1 MSTPTL
7 PRSAR
12 ATATTAADRPAP
24 AAPPAPSASAARHRA
39 GFWLVAAAF
48 LATMAFST
56 VPAPLYPLYQAAD
69 GFSTF
74 TVTVVFAAYAV
85 GVALALVLAGHV
97 SDWLGR
103 RRVLLPAL
111 ALELAAAAL
120 FLSGTGLTT
129 LLVARFVSG
138 LGVGMLTATATA
150 HLAELHAAHRPGD
163 AGHRPQVVAVLLLQ
177 LAQTIATLYLPSLN
191 ADIID
196 KGVAVGDTGY
206 IMRIGAVMLG
216 VSLLQVACSIAAV
229 YFGARVAMAFGRDL
243 REGLFTR
250 VQDFSAQEMGQ
261 FGAPS
266 LITRTTN
273 DVQQVQMVALLSFTI
288 MLMAPIMLVGGVVL
302 ALQEDVA
309 LSGLLLVVVPVLGI
323 VVGLIVSRMVPYFR
337 VMQQRIDAINRVMR
351 EQITGLRVIRAFVR
365 ERREAARFA
374 EANDALFDT
383 SLRVGRLMSLM
394 FPAVMLIM
402 NLTSVGVLWFGAG
415 RIEAGDMQIGALT
428 AFLSYIM
435 YILMAVMMSTMM
447 FVMVPRAV
455 VSSERITAVL
465 DTESSVVPAA
475 DPVRLERPQGRLEL
489 RDVEFR
495 YPGAERAVLHGVD
508 LVAEPGRTTAVIGST
523 GSGKTTLVNLVPRLF
538 DATAGT
544 VTVDGVDVRDLAPE
558 DLWSMVGLVP
568 QRPYL
573 FSGTVASNLR
583 YGNPDATDEE
593 LWHALEVAQARSF
606 VAEMPGGLD
615 APIAQGGTNVSGGQR
630 QRLAIARALVR
641 KPAIYL
647 FDDSFSALDF
657 ATDAALR
664 AALVPETRR
673 SAVVVVAQ
681 RVATIRDADRI
692 VVLDEGAVV
701 GAGTHA
707 ELMAS
712 CTTYQE
718 IVLSQLSV
726 EEAA

>member
-1 MSTPTL
+1 ML
-7 PRSAR
+7 LRLLR
-12 ATATTAADRPAP
+12 DYLRP
-24 AAPPAPSASAARHRA
+24 
-39 GFWLVAAAF
+39 
-48 LATMAFST
+48 
-56 VPAPLYPLYQAAD
+56 Y
-69 GFSTF
+69 
-74 TVTVVFAAYAV
+74 
-85 GVALALVLAGHV
+85 
-97 SDWLGR
+97 
-103 RRVLLPAL
+103 
-111 ALELAAAAL
+111 
-120 FLSGTGLTT
+120 
-129 LLVARFVSG
+129 
-138 LGVGMLTATATA
+138 
-150 HLAELHAAHRPGD
+150 
-163 AGHRPQVVAVLLLQ
+163 RPQVVAVLLLQ

-229 YFGARVAMAFGRDL
+229 YLGARVAMAFGRDL

-309 LSGLLLVVVPVLGI
+309 LSGLLLVVVPVLGV

-337 VMQQRIDAINRVMR
+337 TMQQRIDAINRVMR

-394 FPAVMLIM
+394 FPTVMLIM
-402 NLTSVGVLWFGAG
+402 NVTSVGVLWFGAG

-465 DTESSVVPAA
+465 DTEPSVVPAA
-475 DPVRLERPQGRLEL
+475 EPVRLPRPQGRLEL
-489 RDVEFR
+489 RGVEFR

-508 LVAEPGRTTAVIGST
+508 LVAEPGQTTAVIGST

-538 DATAGT
+538 DATAGS
-544 VTVDGVDVRDLAPE
+544 VTVDGVDVRDLAPQ

-583 YGNPDATDEE
+583 YGNPDATDED

-641 KPAIYL
+641 RPAIYL

-701 GAGTHA
+701 GTGTHA

>member
-1 MSTPTL
+1 ML
-7 PRSAR
+7 LRLLR
-12 ATATTAADRPAP
+12 DYLRP
-24 AAPPAPSASAARHRA
+24 
-39 GFWLVAAAF
+39 
-48 LATMAFST
+48 
-56 VPAPLYPLYQAAD
+56 Y
-69 GFSTF
+69 
-74 TVTVVFAAYAV
+74 
-85 GVALALVLAGHV
+85 
-97 SDWLGR
+97 
-103 RRVLLPAL
+103 
-111 ALELAAAAL
+111 
-120 FLSGTGLTT
+120 
-129 LLVARFVSG
+129 
-138 LGVGMLTATATA
+138 
-150 HLAELHAAHRPGD
+150 
-163 AGHRPQVVAVLLLQ
+163 RPQVVAVLLLQ

-206 IMRIGAVMLG
+206 IMRIGALMLG
-216 VSLLQVACSIAAV
+216 ISLLQVACSIAAV
-229 YFGARVAMAFGRDL
+229 YFGAKVAMAFGRDL

-273 DVQQVQMVALLSFTI
+273 DVQQVQMVSLLSFTI

-309 LSGLLLVVVPVLGI
+309 LSGLLLVVVPVLGV

-337 VMQQRIDAINRVMR
+337 TMQKRIDAINRVMR

-394 FPAVMLIM
+394 FPTVMLIM
-402 NLTSVGVLWFGAG
+402 NVTSVGVLWFGAG

-455 VSSERITAVL
+455 VSSERIAAVL

-475 DPVRLERPQGRLEL
+475 EPVRLARPQGRLEL

-508 LVAEPGRTTAVIGST
+508 LVAEPGQTTAVIGST

-583 YGNPDATDEE
+583 YGNPDATDED

-641 KPAIYL
+641 RPAIYL

-701 GAGTHA
+701 GTGTHA

>member
-1 MSTPTL
+1 ML
-7 PRSAR
+7 IRLLR
-12 ATATTAADRPAP
+12 EYLRP
-24 AAPPAPSASAARHRA
+24 
-39 GFWLVAAAF
+39 
-48 LATMAFST
+48 
-56 VPAPLYPLYQAAD
+56 Y
-69 GFSTF
+69 
-74 TVTVVFAAYAV
+74 
-85 GVALALVLAGHV
+85 
-97 SDWLGR
+97 
-103 RRVLLPAL
+103 
-111 ALELAAAAL
+111 
-120 FLSGTGLTT
+120 
-129 LLVARFVSG
+129 
-138 LGVGMLTATATA
+138 
-150 HLAELHAAHRPGD
+150 
-163 AGHRPQVVAVLLLQ
+163 RPQVVYVLLLQ

-206 IMRIGAVMLG
+206 ILRIGALMLG
-216 VSLLQVACSIAAV
+216 VSLLQVVCSVLAV
-229 YFGARVAMAFGRDL
+229 YFGAQVAMSFGRDL
-243 REGLFTR
+243 REGLFTH
-250 VQDFSAQEMGQ
+250 VQKFSAQEVGQ

-288 MLMAPIMLVGGVVL
+288 MLMAPIMLVGGVIL

-309 LSGLLLVVVPVLGI
+309 LSGLLLVVVPVLGV
-323 VVGLIVSRMVPYFR
+323 VVGLIVSKMVPYFR

-365 ERREAARFA
+365 ERREAERFGV
-374 EANDALFDT
+374 ANDALFDT

-402 NLTSVGVLWFGAG
+402 NVTSVGVLWFGAR
-415 RIEAGDMQIGALT
+415 RIDAGDMQIGALT

-435 YILMAVMMSTMM
+435 YILMAVMMASMM

-455 VSSERITAVL
+455 VSSERIAAVL
-465 DTESSVVPAA
+465 DTETTVVPPAA
-475 DPVRLERPQGRLEL
+475 PIALPQPRGHLEL

-495 YPGAERAVLHGVD
+495 YPGAERPVLHGVD
-508 LVAEPGRTTAVIGST
+508 LVAEPGQTTAVIGST

-538 DATAGT
+538 DATGGA
-544 VTVDGVDVRDLAPE
+544 VLVDGVDVRDLAPE
-558 DLWSMVGLVP
+558 TLGSLVGLVP

-583 YGNPDATDEE
+583 YGNPDATDAE
-593 LWHALEVAQARSF
+593 LWHALEVAQGRSF

-664 AALVPETRR
+664 AALVPETRHA
-673 SAVVVVAQ
+673 AVLVVAQ

-701 GAGTHA
+701 GTGTHA
-707 ELMAS
+707 ELMET
-712 CTTYQE
+712 CQTYRE
-718 IVLSQLSV
+718 IVFSQISA

>member
-1 MSTPTL
+1 MLLRLLREYLRPY
-7 PRSAR
+7 RS
-12 ATATTAADRPAP
+12 
-24 AAPPAPSASAARHRA
+24 
-39 GFWLVAAAF
+39 
-48 LATMAFST
+48 
-56 VPAPLYPLYQAAD
+56 
-69 GFSTF
+69 
-74 TVTVVFAAYAV
+74 
-85 GVALALVLAGHV
+85 
-97 SDWLGR
+97 
-103 RRVLLPAL
+103 
-111 ALELAAAAL
+111 
-120 FLSGTGLTT
+120 
-129 LLVARFVSG
+129 
-138 LGVGMLTATATA
+138 
-150 HLAELHAAHRPGD
+150 
-163 AGHRPQVVAVLLLQ
+163 QVVYVMLLQ
-177 LAQTIATLYLPSLN
+177 LAQTIATLYLPTLN

-206 IMRIGAVMLG
+206 ILRIGGVMLG
-216 VSLLQVACSIAAV
+216 VSLLQVACSVLAV
-229 YFGARVAMAFGRDL
+229 YFGAQVAMSFGRDL

-250 VQDFSAQEMGQ
+250 VQDFSAREVGQ

-273 DVQQVQMVALLSFTI
+273 DVQQVQMVVLLTFTI
-288 MLMAPIMLVGGVVL
+288 MVMAPIMLVGGVVL
-302 ALQEDVA
+302 ALQQDVA
-309 LSGLLLVVVPVLGI
+309 LSGLLLVVVPVLGV
-323 VVGLIVSRMVPYFR
+323 VVGLIVSKMVPYFR
-337 VMQQRIDAINRVMR
+337 VMQKRIDAINRVMR

-365 ERREAARFA
+365 ERREAERFA

-415 RIEAGDMQIGALT
+415 RIDAGDMQIGALT

-435 YILMAVMMSTMM
+435 YILMAVMMASMM

-455 VSSERITAVL
+455 VSSERITDVL
-465 DTESSVVPAA
+465 DTESSVVASSA
-475 DPVRLERPQGRLEL
+475 PVRLEQPRGRLEL

-495 YPGAERAVLHGVD
+495 YPGAERPVLHGID

-544 VTVDGVDVRDLAPE
+544 VRIDGVDVRDLAPD
-558 DLWSMVGLVP
+558 DLWSLIGLVP

-583 YGNPDATDEE
+583 YGNPDATDED

-615 APIAQGGTNVSGGQR
+615 APVAQGGTNVSGGQR

-664 AALVPETRR
+664 AALVPETRH
-673 SAVVVVAQ
+673 SAVVVVAP

-701 GAGTHA
+701 GTGTHA
-707 ELMAS
+707 ELMDT
-712 CTTYQE
+712 CETYRE
-718 IVLSQLSV
+718 IVFSQISA